1 MLSLVVLHAAKTT
14 PQTASLAPNP
24 AETVSDLPLSN
35 GYFRP
40 TPHGGTGARCERP
53 LRWPTIC
60 SPLLWLCAGDPNAR
74 TTRNDA
80 AWGQTAS
87 TDTAEDKV
95 ARYAEAAAEQEA
107 DAKKAEAQR
116 KERKASVTAAGPKHA
131 GSSAGS
137 RWLSGWS
144 PEQMAALF
152 ESGRPSNDLS
162 EVGLV
167 VHGFDFT
174 EDEQDPWKPCEQEWC
189 YNMTRAWSSTIVNA
203 KQSSILNPSG
213 IVFSPSATKVL
224 CSSLASTALSEA
236 PGCEGAPYRAS
247 QLKDMLKKAMHNKQ
261 TGFSTSNEV
270 LIDASYYTGHLPAS
284 VAAIMFFADATA
296 EDKIIATR
304 AYVALLD
311 KYQVSEA
318 EIPLLKVNR
327 GLDELG
333 NPMQS
338 PSSVATVMDVSASA
352 RSFLAKAT
360 KAKEVEKLLRHHP
373 NRKGDVLRKKLQSRS
388 HEPDPDAA
396 GRES

>member
-1 MLSLVVLHAAKTT
+1 MATSGRRRTEEQVRA
-14 PQTASLAPNP
+14 
-24 AETVSDLPLSN
+24 VSALCVDQPS
-35 GYFRP
+35 
-40 TPHGGTGARCERP
+40 
-53 LRWPTIC
+53 C
-60 SPLLWLCAGDPNAR
+60 SPLFWLCTGDPNAR

-80 AWGQTAS
+80 AWGHTAS
-87 TDTAEDKV
+87 ADTAEDKV

-107 DAKKAEAQR
+107 DATKAEAQR
-116 KERKASVTAAGPKHA
+116 IERKASAAAADPK
-131 GSSAGS
+131 SQ

-144 PEQMAALF
+144 PKQMAALF
-152 ESGRPSNDLS
+152 ESGRPSNNLT

-203 KQSSILNPSG
+203 KQSNILNPSG

-224 CSSLASTALSEA
+224 CSWHAANTALSEA
-236 PGCEGAPYRAS
+236 PGCEGAPYPAS

-270 LIDASYYTGHLPAS
+270 LIDASYYTDHLPAS

-338 PSSVATVMDVSASA
+338 PSSVAAVMDVSASA

-388 HEPDPDAA
+388 HDAGAPDPDAA